1 MEREEIRRRVSL
13 AGARQSLRIASL
25 RGRTC
30 PAPGVPAR
38 AGTRR
43 RGAGPFR
50 AGSGTVPA
58 PGPAAPT
65 LRD

>member
-1 MEREEIRRRVSL
+1 MRRDVLLVSEMIDAAVHASEL
-13 AGARQSLRIASL
+13 ASGV
-25 RGRTC
+25 GV
-30 PAPGVPAR
+30 APV
-38 AGTRR
+38 
-43 RGAGPFR
+43 R